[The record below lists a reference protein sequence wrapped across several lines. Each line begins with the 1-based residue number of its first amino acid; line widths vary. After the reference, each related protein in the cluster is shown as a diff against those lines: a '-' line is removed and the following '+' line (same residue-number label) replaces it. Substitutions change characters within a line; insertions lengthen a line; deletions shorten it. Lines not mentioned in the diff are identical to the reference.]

1 MRYAG
6 LIGAGIAE
14 LLHLK
19 YLAPASVGDFFTYTR
34 QKMNIDDL
42 TIGQAK
48 ALAAMF
54 ACAKPAA
61 TSIDCKM
68 IGKYVIVRCCDA
80 GVHAGYLESYNGREC
95 VLTESRRMWY
105 WKPAD
110 GQKYLSGLAI
120 TGADESSRIGAAL
133 PRIFLTENCEI
144 IECSAKAESSIR
156 GAKVDE
162 N

>member
-1 MRYAG
+1 
-6 LIGAGIAE
+6 
-14 LLHLK
+14 
-19 YLAPASVGDFFTYTR
+19 
-34 QKMNIDDL
+34 MNIDEL

-54 ACAKPAA
+54 ANTAPA
-61 TSIDCKM
+61 TPIDCKM
-68 IGKYVIVRCCDA
+68 VGKYVIVRCRDA
-80 GVHAGYLESYNGREC
+80 GVHAGVLESYNGREC

-120 TGADESSRIGAAL
+120 SGADEASKIGAAL

-144 IECSAKAESSIR
+144 IECSAKAEISIR
-156 GAKVDE
+156 GAKADE

>member
-1 MRYAG
+1 
-6 LIGAGIAE
+6 
-14 LLHLK
+14 
-19 YLAPASVGDFFTYTR
+19 
-34 QKMNIDDL
+34 MNIDEL

-54 ACAKPAA
+54 ANTAPATTA
-61 TSIDCKM
+61 IDCKM
-68 IGKYVIVRCCDA
+68 VGKYVIVRCRDA
-80 GVHAGYLESYNGREC
+80 GVHAGVLESYNGREC

-110 GQKYLSGLAI
+110 GQKYLSGLAVS
-120 TGADESSRIGAAL
+120 GADEASKIGAAL

-144 IECSAKAESSIR
+144 IECSAKAEISIR
-156 GAKVDE
+156 GAKADE